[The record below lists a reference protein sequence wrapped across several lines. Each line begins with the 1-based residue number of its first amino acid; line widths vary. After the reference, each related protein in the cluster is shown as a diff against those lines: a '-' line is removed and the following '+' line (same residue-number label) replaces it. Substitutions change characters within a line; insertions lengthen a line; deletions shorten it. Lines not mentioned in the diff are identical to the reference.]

1 MELYCDTREH
11 ANEWERISKQFDKLN
26 VKYFRTKLFVGDYQS
41 LDNARLV
48 VDRKKDLLELC
59 GNVCQ
64 QHERFQAE
72 LKRAEEAGIQ
82 IIVLCEHGDDIKDL
96 SDVYFWRNPRL
107 EKTTIRMVDGR
118 PRRVPLNP
126 KALSGEK
133 LFKTLS
139 TIASRYHV
147 RFEFCNKRETGKRIV
162 ELLGGERNSEP
173 TIK

>member
-11 ANEWERISKQFDKLN
+11 AKEWERISKQLDKLD
-26 VKYFRTKLFVGDYQS
+26 VHYFRTKLFVGDYQS

-59 GNVCQ
+59 SNVCQ

-72 LKRAEEAGIQ
+72 LKRAEEAGIR

-96 SDVYFWRNPRL
+96 SDVYFWHNPRL
-107 EKTTIRMVDGR
+107 EKTTIRMINGR
-118 PRRVPLNP
+118 PKRVQVNP
-126 KALSGEK
+126 KAISGQT

-139 TIASRYHV
+139 TIADRYHV
-147 RFEFCNKRETGKRIV
+147 RFEFCNKRETGAKIV
-162 ELLGGERNSEP
+162 ELLDGEANG
-173 TIK
+173 KQN

>member
-11 ANEWERISKQFDKLN
+11 AKEWERISKQLDKLN
-26 VKYFRTKLFVGDYQS
+26 IRYFRTKLFVGDYQS

-59 GNVCQ
+59 SNVCQ

-72 LKRAEEAGIQ
+72 LKRAEEAGIR

-96 SDVYFWRNPRL
+96 SDVFFWQNPRR
-107 EKTTIRMVDGR
+107 EKTTIRMMNGK
-118 PRRVPLNP
+118 PRRVAANP
-126 KALSGEK
+126 KALTGEV

-139 TIASRYHV
+139 TIAQRYHV
-147 RFEFCNKRETGKRIV
+147 QFEFCNKRETGKRIV
-162 ELLGGERNSEP
+162 ELLGGGGSG
-173 TIK
+173 T